1 MEREKSGRQ
10 GSLNG
15 QRGRVLPSAHSPE
28 VPLGTLRFREEGGAF
43 VNVLAPPAGRTWPR
57 FSQQPGQG
65 ASCRA
70 ELKSPFLAH
79 SRWTHYGAM

>member
-15 QRGRVLPSAHSPE
+15 KRGRVLPSAHSLE
-28 VPLGTLRFREEGGAF
+28 VPLGTLRFREEGGAL
-43 VNVLAPPAGRTWPR
+43 VNVLAPSAGRTWPH
-57 FSQQPGQG
+57 FYHPGQG
-65 ASCRA
+65 ASCRV

-79 SRWTHYGAM
+79 SMWSHYGAM